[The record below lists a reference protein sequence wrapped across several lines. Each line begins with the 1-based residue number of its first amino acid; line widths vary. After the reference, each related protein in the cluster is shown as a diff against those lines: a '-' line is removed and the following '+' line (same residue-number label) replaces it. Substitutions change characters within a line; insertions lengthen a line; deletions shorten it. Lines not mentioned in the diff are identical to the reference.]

1 MRRALND
8 LHRGIV
14 HEHIFQFDIGILRGE
29 LAADLA
35 PQPGGGNHIGFIH
48 QRQFFAASP
57 GQPESQ
63 VQDTLDL
70 LARIDTG
77 IVRRIAVFAASLR
90 TAEIHA
96 AGQLTHANEIG
107 PLDNFGLE
115 RRTPGQR
122 IEHRQRTKV
131 RKKSERLAHTEQS
144 LFGTHLRRRIV
155 IVFGIADGT
164 EQDHIRRFAHGVRFG
179 RIRVARRVDRTSADQ
194 RLAVFELMAV
204 LSSDA
209 VEHLHRLAHDLGA
222 DAVSRQKSNL
232 QFHLL
237 NDFK

>member
-1 MRRALND
+1 M
-8 LHRGIV
+8 
-14 HEHIFQFDIGILRGE
+14 
-29 LAADLA
+29 
-35 PQPGGGNHIGFIH
+35 
-48 QRQFFAASP
+48 
-57 GQPESQ
+57 
-63 VQDTLDL
+63 QDTLDL

-179 RIRVARRVDRTSADQ
+179 RIRVARRIDRAGADQ
-194 RLAVFELMAV
+194 RFLILENMSV
-204 LSSDA
+204 LRGHPVQD
-209 VEHLHRLAHDLGA
+209 LHRLAHDLGT
-222 DAVSRQKSNL
+222 DTVPGQKCNL
-232 QFHLL
+232 QFHI
-237 NDFK
+237 FPIISIIYP